1 MADLI
6 HADTEQQ
13 RKLAI
18 KQMEGGLFKQFD
30 KWRNQVIKVMAN
42 IEAYID
48 FAESEDIEDT
58 VPNEVKTQVTDIL
71 RLVKNTNK
79 FLNLYIYDTGTPPLT
94 RFFEPGKNRVKGKL
108 RYSRSILVLKPQNGE
123 FESSKSTFLRFSLDS
138 FIYFFPSF

>member
-58 VPNEVKTQVTDIL
+58 VPIEVKTQVTDIL
-71 RLVKNTNK
+71 RLVKNPNK
-79 FLNLYIYDTGTPPLT
+79 FLNLYIYDI
-94 RFFEPGKNRVKGKL
+94 
-108 RYSRSILVLKPQNGE
+108 YSVLKHLRQ
-123 FESSKSTFLRFSLDS
+123 KKAWRTFRDISASIQKLFQ
-138 FIYFFPSF
+138 

>member
-18 KQMEGGLFKQFD
+18 KQMDGGLFKQFD

-71 RLVKNTNK
+71 RLVKNPNK
-79 FLNLYIYDTGTPPLT
+79 FLHLYINDI
-94 RFFEPGKNRVKGKL
+94 
-108 RYSRSILVLKPQNGE
+108 YSVLKDLRH
-123 FESSKSTFLRFSLDS
+123 STLLF
-138 FIYFFPSF
+138 

>member
-71 RLVKNTNK
+71 RLVKNPHKLVYT
-79 FLNLYIYDTGTPPLT
+79 YDIY
-94 RFFEPGKNRVKGKL
+94 
-108 RYSRSILVLKPQNGE
+108 SVLKDLRH
-123 FESSKSTFLRFSLDS
+123 KMTWRTFRDISASIQKLFQ
-138 FIYFFPSF
+138 

>member
-71 RLVKNTNK
+71 RLVENK
-79 FLNLYIYDTGTPPLT
+79 FLNLYIYSVLIMRLKKWHREHFGIFQPPM
-94 RFFEPGKNRVKGKL
+94 K
-108 RYSRSILVLKPQNGE
+108 
-123 FESSKSTFLRFSLDS
+123 
-138 FIYFFPSF
+138 